1 MLEIKGKISTAIC
14 YASIIEPKAIDQ
26 IRRMCDYEFT
36 RGSKIRIMPD
46 VHAAKVVLLGQQ

>member
-1 MLEIKGKISTAIC
+1 MEEIIGKYNTAIS
-14 YASIIEPKAIDQ
+14 YAKVMEDGAREQ

-46 VHAAKVVLLGQQ
+46 VHEGAG